1 MKEKVEKEYYKWVR
15 AALKSKL
22 NGRNVINAINIWT
35 EAIVRCGTLI
45 INWNK
50 GQLDKIDRQ
59 TLKQL
64 NMHRGLHPHF
74 CDDRLCIP
82 RDQRGWGFLSLK
94 YCIELESSNLFDYA
108 ANNKE
113 RLLKAATEEL
123 QLRKKIDGKNK
134 VEGENER
141 LPAWKEKAFHGQFQ
155 TRRQWLKVGELKWET
170 DSLTSAAQ
178 EQALIRNVIK
188 MALIIRTWSPIQ
200 ALKRETWKCNPYCQF
215 IFCPS

>member
-1 MKEKVEKEYYKWVR
+1 M
-15 AALKSKL
+15 LKSKL

-35 EAIVRCGTLI
+35 EAIVRYGTLI

-64 NMHRGLHPHF
+64 NMHRGLQQHSS
-74 CDDRLCIP
+74 DDRLCIP
-82 RDQRGWGFLSLK
+82 RDQVGRGFLSLK
-94 YCIELESSNLFDYA
+94 HCIELESSNLFDYA

-134 VEGENER
+134 VKGENER

-155 TRRQWLKVGELKWET
+155 TRRQWLKVGDLK
-170 DSLTSAAQ
+170 
-178 EQALIRNVIK
+178 
-188 MALIIRTWSPIQ
+188 
-200 ALKRETWKCNPYCQF
+200 
-215 IFCPS
+215 